1 MRMDG
6 DRIEQ
11 ATQRIEAAL
20 QRIARA
26 ADAYR
31 PAPPSVSALVVDH
44 EELRETV
51 ASSLKKLDDLIAELE
66 Q

>member
-1 MRMDG
+1 MDG

-11 ATQRIEAAL
+11 AVQRIESAL
-20 QRIARA
+20 ARIARA
-26 ADAYR
+26 AETIE

-51 ASSLKKLDDLIAELE
+51 ASSLKKLDDLIGELE
-66 Q
+66 R